1 MIHSKRLKLCVCL
14 IILSVFIGACGMK
27 KEESSKD
34 KQIKENFN
42 KILSL
47 YPTKNLEDFYDKE
60 GFRDEEFEKGD
71 KGTWIIHSKMI
82 IETNNSN
89 MESRGMVLYI
99 NRNTRTT
106 KGNFVVREITEDS
119 KGYSHSKDT
128 KYPVKMEHNRIIP
141 TKPIADDK
149 LRKEIENFKFF
160 VQYGDFKDINDYK
173 DGDISYNPNVPSYSA
188 KYQLSNDDYNVKQLR
203 KRYNIPTNKAP
214 KLLLK
219 GDGDLKGS
227 SVGSKNLEFT
237 FVENKEENI
246 YFTDSVQYT
255 PSEDTSYES
264 NGISN
269 KSW

>member
-1 MIHSKRLKLCVCL
+1 MMHSKKLMLGICLVLL
-14 IILSVFIGACGMK
+14 IILIVGYVIMTKINSRSA
-27 KEESSKD
+27 
-34 KQIKENFN
+34 QIKDTFN
-42 KILSL
+42 QTLKL

-60 GFRDEEFEKGD
+60 GFRDQEFEKGD
-71 KGTWIIHSKMI
+71 KGNWIVDSEMV
-82 IETNNSN
+82 IELKDKK
-89 MESRGMVLYI
+89 MESRSMVLYI
-99 NRNTRTT
+99 NSNTRTT
-106 KGNFVVREITEDS
+106 KGNFIVRELWEDS
-119 KGYSHSKDT
+119 KGYAQSKDT

-188 KYQLSNDDYNVKQLR
+188 KYQLKNDDYNVKQLR

-227 SVGSKNLEFT
+227 SIGSKNLEFT

-246 YFTDSVQYT
+246 YFSDSINFKPT
-255 PSEDTSYES
+255 E
-264 NGISN
+264 
-269 KSW
+269 